1 MFLININSFPTSSPD
16 VKNANHHQFADY
28 TTHIISPLDTT
39 KNNLASQI
47 DETLLSAEDYCNSI
61 NVKINKTISQQ
72 TLNIWKFPHFK
83 QLHQRTCKK
92 LLGGI
97 YDKHQNWNQHLH
109 TNSMKSFQQLYSPL
123 EESDK

>member
-16 VKNANHHQFADY
+16 GKNNNYVCRLYNTYYFSLRHN
-28 TTHIISPLDTT
+28 

-47 DETLLSAEDYCNSI
+47 EETLLSVEDYCYSI
-61 NVKINKTISQQ
+61 NLKINKTISRQ
-72 TLNIWKFPHFK
+72 TLNFWKFPHFK
-83 QLHQRTCKK
+83 QLHQLTSKK

-109 TNSMKSFQQLYSPL
+109 TNSIKSFQQLYSPL
-123 EESDK
+123 EE